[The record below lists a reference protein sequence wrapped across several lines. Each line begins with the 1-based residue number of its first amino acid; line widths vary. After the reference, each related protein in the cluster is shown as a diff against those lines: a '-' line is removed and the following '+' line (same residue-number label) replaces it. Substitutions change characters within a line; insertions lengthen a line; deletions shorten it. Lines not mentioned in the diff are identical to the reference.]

1 MMKNSGLNIIILIS
15 SLLASAVFSMETQVV
30 KNEANQESTNKSV
43 GLGYSCLL
51 YTSDAADE

>member
-30 KNEANQESTNKSV
+30 KNEANQELTNKSV
-43 GLGYSCLL
+43 GLGYR
-51 YTSDAADE
+51 DEPKMLE

>member
-43 GLGYSCLL
+43 GLGYR
-51 YTSDAADE
+51 DEPKMLE